1 MKCDGG
7 GLDDVDVSVCQCVA
21 RSRAVQLLV
30 EKEATGLSLS
40 RPLGLR
46 IDPGKRENVR
56 GLVKRGLQGRC
67 LVAGGGFQDV
77 RQRRGV
83 DHGSRVMYS
92 SWGGGGRP
100 SRRDRRSSRALCR
113 AEAGRDP
120 GELGVSIQSP
130 KWRGR
135 GGMDRMVEGSVGPV
149 RLGSP
154 LEMKA
159 GDVVFSRE
167 SAVACRPNGA
177 SIDDRGPS
185 REPAKNQAGSFNE
198 RQGPQTSS

>member
-1 MKCDGG
+1 MG

-83 DHGSRVMYS
+83 DHRVMYS

-120 GELGVSIQSP
+120 GKSGVSIQSEVARKRWYGP
-130 KWRGR
+130 YGR
-135 GGMDRMVEGSVGPV
+135 R
-149 RLGSP
+149 
-154 LEMKA
+154 
-159 GDVVFSRE
+159 
-167 SAVACRPNGA
+167 
-177 SIDDRGPS
+177 
-185 REPAKNQAGSFNE
+185 
-198 RQGPQTSS
+198 

>member
-1 MKCDGG
+1 M
-7 GLDDVDVSVCQCVA
+7 CQCVA
-21 RSRAVQLLV
+21 RSRTVQLLV
-30 EKEATGLSLS
+30 EKDATGSSLS

-67 LVAGGGFQDV
+67 LVAGGGSQDV
-77 RQRRGV
+77 RQRRGA
-83 DHGSRVMYS
+83 DHDSRVMYS

-120 GELGVSIQSP
+120 GMSGVSIQSP

-149 RLGSP
+149 RLGRP
-154 LEMKA
+154 P
-159 GDVVFSRE
+159 GDESRGCRILRE

-198 RQGPQTSS
+198 RQGPQTST